1 MVAMSA
7 ATKKKLQKKKKQNNP
22 TKKQNKGEIKKRS
35 HCELLFSV
43 VSSAFT
49 GTMTLLF
56 TGSAT
61 LCLLTE
67 PDSKNHKI
75 RYGT

>member
-7 ATKKKLQKKKKQNNP
+7 ATKKNSKK
-22 TKKQNKGEIKKRS
+22 TKKQRKKSS
-35 HCELLFSV
+35 HYELLFSV

-49 GTMTLLF
+49 GTLTLLF

-61 LCLLTE
+61 LAC
-67 PDSKNHKI
+67 
-75 RYGT
+75 